1 MRDHK
6 IYDDF
11 AASVRH
17 REVKPPA
24 FLNDSASDLV
34 SAGLAVY
41 RNNVRSSLSKALAET
56 FPVVAQLVGDDFFK
70 YAAGEYFNAHPP
82 SSPIISHYGVG
93 FSAFLDDFAPAKT
106 VPYLAD
112 MARLEIAW
120 LDAYRARD
128 ASPLPIEKILAA
140 AGDDPSTLCLTLHP
154 SLRLIK
160 SDYPIVSI
168 WRRHKEDPAKDN
180 NNLKDAKGECAMVI
194 RPHLDVLV
202 HDISHGLYSAI
213 QFLSEGGTIEN
224 AFEHAL
230 SIDENF
236 DPQDAFGA
244 IFNTSIITNIASEGI
259 ASNHTREPQS

>member
-11 AASVRH
+11 AASVRR
-17 REVKPPA
+17 REATAPA

-56 FPVVAQLVGDDFFK
+56 FPVVTQLVGGDFFK

-93 FSAFLDDFAPAKT
+93 FPAFLDDFAPAKT

-120 LDAYRARD
+120 LEAYRAQD
-128 ASPLPIEKILAA
+128 ASPSPMEKILSA
-140 AGDDPSTLCLTLHP
+140 AGDDPSALRLSLHP

-168 WRRHKEDPAKDN
+168 WRRHKEDAASN
-180 NNLKDAKGECAMVI
+180 NIKDAKGECAMIV

-202 HDISHGLYSAI
+202 HDISHGLYAAI
-213 QFLSEGGTIEN
+213 QFLSEGDTIEN
-224 AFEHAL
+224 AFEHAI
-230 SIDENF
+230 SV
-236 DPQDAFGA
+236 G
-244 IFNTSIITNIASEGI
+244 
-259 ASNHTREPQS
+259 